1 MIEEQAIVLSVEQ
14 DNATLEIIRSKP
26 CGICGKTRGCGI
38 SLWGRIFGY
47 EASVFKAAN
56 QINAKVGDAVIVGV
70 DERAVVLSALAV
82 YGIPLVTMFV
92 GGFLA
97 GIFAPS
103 ASHADRNAVIGAVL
117 GLLTGGAWLK
127 GNLQGRRM
135 DARFRPVILRLGTES
150 VVNFKC

>member
-14 DNATLEIIRSKP
+14 DNATLEIIRNKP

-38 SLWGRIFGY
+38 SLWGRIFGH

-56 QINAKVGDAVIVGV
+56 QINARVGDAVIVGI
-70 DERAVVLSALAV
+70 DEQAVILSAFAV
-82 YGIPLVTMFV
+82 YGIPLITMFV

-97 GIFAPS
+97 SIFPGS
-103 ASHADRNAVIGAVL
+103 DLHADRNAVIGAVL
-117 GLLTGGAWLK
+117 GLLAGGAWLK
-127 GNLQGRRM
+127 GHLQGRRM
-135 DARFRPVILRLGTES
+135 DSRFRPVILRLGTEA

>member
-14 DNATLEIIRSKP
+14 ENATLEIIRSTP

-38 SLWGRIFGY
+38 SLWGRIFGH
-47 EASVFKAAN
+47 EASVFKASN

-70 DERAVVLSALAV
+70 DEQAVVLSALAV

-92 GGFLA
+92 SGFLA

-103 ASHADRNAVIGAVL
+103 VLHADRNAVIGAVL

-127 GNLQGRRM
+127 GYLQGRRM
-135 DARFRPVILRLGTES
+135 DARFRPVILRLGTEA
-150 VVNFKC
+150 VINFKC

>member
-14 DNATLEIIRSKP
+14 DNTTLEILRSKP
-26 CGICGKTRGCGI
+26 CGICGKTRGCGV
-38 SLWGRIFGY
+38 SLWGRIFGH

-56 QINAKVGDAVIVGV
+56 QINAKVGDAVVVGI
-70 DERAVVLSALAV
+70 DEQAVILSALAV
-82 YGIPLVTMFV
+82 YGIPLITMFI

-97 GIFAPS
+97 GVFAPS
-103 ASHADRNAVIGAVL
+103 ALHADRNAVIGAAL
-117 GLLTGGAWLK
+117 GLLTGGMWLK
-127 GNLQGRRM
+127 GHLQGRRL